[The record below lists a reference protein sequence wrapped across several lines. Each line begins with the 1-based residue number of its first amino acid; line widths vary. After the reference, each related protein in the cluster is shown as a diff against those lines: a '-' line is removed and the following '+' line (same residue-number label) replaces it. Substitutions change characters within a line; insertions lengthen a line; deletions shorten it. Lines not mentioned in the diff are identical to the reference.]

1 MKTVEGLR
9 AKALLL
15 VCRSIMRREYFEP
28 NVKCKGPLIK
38 DKMEQLGNTAWDICE
53 TMTDIEEFIDNP
65 SNKIDFVDNWKL
77 CDSYGMLDE
86 ELKKLI
92 AFIKSDEV

>member
-15 VCRSIMRREYFEP
+15 VYRSIMRREYFEP

-38 DKMEQLGNTAWDICE
+38 DKMEQLGDTAWNICE

-65 SNKIDFVDNWKL
+65 NNKIFFIDNRKL
-77 CDSYGMLDE
+77 CDSYSLLDE
-86 ELKKLI
+86 ELKKLM